1 MSAEMNTDLRLTRTI
16 AAFDEA
22 NAHDPRQEQDED
34 GQSVAYELLYA
45 RRMSD
50 MLHHFCP
57 QASEALQLAARSQHI
72 ERWMLPRELYPL
84 DRTG

>member
-1 MSAEMNTDLRLTRTI
+1 
-16 AAFDEA
+16 
-22 NAHDPRQEQDED
+22 
-34 GQSVAYELLYA
+34 
-45 RRMSD
+45 MSD

-84 DRTG
+84 IAPVI